1 MKKLIIFCLLLIF
14 PLSTNALT
22 FNPGYIISDSDLTDY
37 QSMDQGEIQ
46 SFLEKKS
53 GLLANYSSKDTNGI
67 VKSASEIIYQAAL
80 LNKVNPKF
88 LLVMLQKEQS
98 LIEDPTPKQ
107 TQYDWAMG
115 YAVCDSCSMDD
126 PKIQKFKGFGNQVDE
141 AAGAQRWYIENAGN
155 GIAKAA
161 GESYTIDGKLI
172 TMANQATANLY
183 TFTPHIHGNYNFWKI
198 WHQWFT
204 QLYPDGSL
212 LSPEGES
219 GVYLI
224 QNGTKRPF
232 MTYGALLSRFDSD
245 LIIKVSKTDLDKY
258 ESGTPIKYANYSL
271 LESRM
276 GNKFLLVD
284 DTLRKFESEEVVRAI
299 GYHPEEF
306 ELIEMRD
313 YKLFERGE
321 DITVGSIYPA
331 GALLQN
337 NETGAVFF
345 VQEAVKYPVP
355 SKDVLLINFSNYTII
370 PVHPEELEK
379 YEFGALVKPRE
390 GSLLMT
396 VDDPAVYVISQGK
409 RWPILSAEVFDKLG
423 YDWNDI
429 KQVVP
434 ETLSHVPLGNFI
446 ELSY

>member
-1 MKKLIIFCLLLIF
+1 MKKFIIFCLILVF

-53 GLLANYSSKDTNGI
+53 GLLDNYSCKDTDGI
-67 VKSASEIIYQAAL
+67 TKSASEIIYNSAL

-98 LIEDPTPKQ
+98 LIEDSTPRQ
-107 TQYDWAMG
+107 SQYDWAMG

-141 AAGAQRWYIENAGN
+141 AAGAQRWYSENAGN

-161 GESYTIDGKLI
+161 GESYIIDDELI

-198 WHQWFT
+198 WQQWFT
-204 QLYPDGSL
+204 QNYPDGSL
-212 LSPEGES
+212 LSAEGES
-219 GVYLI
+219 GVFLI
-224 QNGTKRPF
+224 ENATKRPF
-232 MTYGALLSRFDSD
+232 ITYGALLSRFDAS
-245 LIIKVSKTDLDKY
+245 LIIKASKADLDSY
-258 ESGTPIKYANYSL
+258 EDGAPIKYANYSL
-271 LESRM
+271 LESKM

-284 DTLRKFESEEVVRAI
+284 SALRKFESEEVVRAI
-299 GYHPEEF
+299 GYHPDEF
-306 ELIEMRD
+306 ELIEMSEF
-313 YKLFERGE
+313 KLFEKGE
-321 DITVGSIYPA
+321 DLTVGSIYPA
-331 GALLQN
+331 GALLQD

-345 VQEAVKYPVP
+345 IQDAVKYPVP
-355 SKDVLLINFSNYTII
+355 SKDLLLINFSSYSII

-379 YEFGALVKPRE
+379 YEQGALVKPRE
-390 GSLLMT
+390 GSLLM
-396 VDDPAVYVISQGK
+396 VPNDPAVYVISQGK
-409 RWPILSAEVFDKLG
+409 RWPIISEDVFEELG
-423 YDWNDI
+423 YDWKNV
-429 KQVVP
+429 KTVSAA
-434 ETLSHVPLGNFI
+434 TLSHVPIGNFI
-446 ELSY
+446 EVSY

>member
-1 MKKLIIFCLLLIF
+1 MKKLIIFCLILIF
-14 PLSTNALT
+14 PISTNALT
-22 FNPGYIISDSDLTDY
+22 FNPGYIISDTDLTDH

-53 GLLANYSSKDTNGI
+53 GQLDNYSCKDTNGI
-67 VKSASEIIYQAAL
+67 TKSASEIIYRAAL

-98 LIEDPTPKQ
+98 LIEDSTPKQ

-161 GESYTIDGKLI
+161 GESYTIDDKLI

-204 QLYPDGSL
+204 QSYPDGSL
-212 LSPEGES
+212 LSPENES

-224 QNGTKRPF
+224 ERGTKRPF
-232 MTYGALLSRFDSD
+232 MTYGALLSRFNPD
-245 LIIKVSKTDLDKY
+245 LIIEVSKTDLDKY
-258 ESGTPIKYANYSL
+258 ESGSPIKYANYSL

-313 YKLFERGE
+313 YKLFEKGE
-321 DITVGSIYPA
+321 PITISSIYPA

-337 NETGAVFF
+337 DETGAVFF

-355 SKDVLLINFSNYTII
+355 SKDILLINFSNYTII

-379 YEFGALVKPRE
+379 YELGAIVKPRE

-396 VDDPAVYVISQGK
+396 TDDPAVYVISQGK
-409 RWPILSAEVFDKLG
+409 RWPIISGDVFEKPG

-429 KQVVP
+429 KHVIP
-434 ETLSHVPLGNFI
+434 ETLSHVPLGNYI